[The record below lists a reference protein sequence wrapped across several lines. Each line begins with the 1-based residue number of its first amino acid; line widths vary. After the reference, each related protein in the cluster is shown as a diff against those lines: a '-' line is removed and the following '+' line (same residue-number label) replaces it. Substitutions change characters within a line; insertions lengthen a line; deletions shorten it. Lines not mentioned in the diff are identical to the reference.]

1 MDEEMRFHL
10 EMEVEASIRKGL
22 PPDEARK
29 AALDSFGGVERFK
42 ELSRDERGG
51 RGLDDLAQ
59 DVRFT
64 FRKLAGAPGFA
75 LVVLLTLALGIGA
88 NSAIFT
94 LVDSILLQPLPF
106 PAPERLVRVYQ
117 TAPERGVFQG
127 SLSLPDGRD
136 WEERSGMVEAM
147 GLYSD
152 RASGLIYTG
161 GDQATE
167 VRTAYVSGGFFPA
180 LSTPALYGRTLL
192 PEEEEGDNRVL
203 VLSHGYWLR
212 EMGADPDAVGRLMD
226 MEGEAYRVV
235 GVMPPGF
242 NFPRPEIEFW
252 TFLTVI
258 KPSSIP
264 FHLRPVRILDAVARL
279 ASGVSILEAQAELGT
294 VAQGL
299 EEEFAEGAPEVV
311 GANLVPLHESM
322 VGDVRLALLVLLGA
336 VGLILIIA
344 CANVANLLLARGLG
358 RGQEMALRAALGAQ
372 RSRLIQQLLTESVI
386 LGLIGGALGFLVAV
400 LGVKLFVARSS
411 GLLPRGWE
419 VGIRWEVLLFTLGVS
434 LLTGLVFGLP
444 PALAGSRMEPAQ
456 GLRTGPRRGST
467 SGGQHR
473 LRQTLVAAQVAVAVV
488 LLVGAG
494 LMVRSLVSL
503 QQVDPGFRPQGL
515 LGVTLSLSDILF
527 EEREDYMAAYHSL
540 MDRYGELP
548 GVQGV
553 ASIRYLPLQGSGEQ
567 FSYTVSGLA
576 APPEGQEPS
585 AWALQA
591 SAGLFQVMG
600 IPLLAGRT
608 FSPDD
613 REGSPWVVVIN
624 ETLALEAFGG
634 EDPVGRGFSLLGQEI
649 RIIGVVGD
657 VHQEA
662 LREPPRP
669 TIYLHQEQ
677 LPRSAMTFLLRTAGA
692 PLLLAGEVRRVTAE
706 LDPGQAISAI
716 VDVEDMVG
724 GSTARSKFIT
734 LLLSSFALLAFTLA
748 TLGIF
753 GVVAYLMAQQTRE
766 IGIRLALGAK
776 PGEAVGLILSRGLVP
791 VFLGLVVGLAL
802 ALPLSRLLQGLLF
815 QTSPTDP
822 LVYLAGA
829 TLLLAAA
836 AMASL
841 VPARRTL
848 REDPVTLL
856 RQD

>member
-22 PPDEARK
+22 PPAEARK
-29 AALDSFGGVERFK
+29 AALDAFGGVERFK
-42 ELSRDERGG
+42 EKSRDERGG

-106 PAPERLVRVYQ
+106 PAPENLVRVYQ
-117 TAPERGVFQG
+117 TAPQRDVFQG

-136 WEERSGMVEAM
+136 WGDRSQMVVGL
-147 GLYSD
+147 GLYFD
-152 RASGLIYTG
+152 RASGLINTG

-167 VRTAYVSGGFFPA
+167 LRTAYVSGGFFPT
-180 LSTPALYGRTLL
+180 LGMPALHGRTLL
-192 PEEEEGDNRVL
+192 PNEEEGDNRVL
-203 VLSHGYWLR
+203 VVSYGYWLR
-212 EMGADPDAVGRLMD
+212 EMGGDPDAVGRLLD
-226 MEGEAYRVV
+226 MEGEAFRVV
-235 GVMPPGF
+235 GVMPPAF
-242 NFPRPEIEFW
+242 TFPRPEVEVW

-258 KPSSIP
+258 KPTSIP
-264 FHLRPVRILDAVARL
+264 FHIRGVRILDGVARL
-279 ASGVSILEAQAELGT
+279 GPGVTIPEAQAELSA

-299 EEEFAEGAPEVV
+299 EDEFAEGTADVV

-336 VGLILIIA
+336 VGFILIIA
-344 CANVANLLLARGLG
+344 CANVANLLLARGIG
-358 RGQEMALRAALGAQ
+358 RGREMAVRAALGAQ
-372 RSRLIQQLLTESVI
+372 RSRLVQQLLTESVI
-386 LGLIGGALGFLVAV
+386 LGVMGGALGLLVAI
-400 LGVKLFVARSS
+400 LGVKVFVARSS

-419 VGIRWEVLLFTLGVS
+419 VGIRWEVLLFTLGLS
-434 LLTGLVFGLP
+434 LVTGLVFGLP
-444 PALAGSRMEPAQ
+444 PALAGSRLEPSQ
-456 GLRTGPRRGST
+456 GLRTGPRRGAT
-467 SGGQHR
+467 SRGQNR
-473 LRQTLVAAQVAVAVV
+473 LRQTLVAAQVSLAVI

-494 LMVRSLVSL
+494 LLVRSLVTL
-503 QQVDPGFRPQGL
+503 QNVDPGFRAQGL
-515 LGVTLSLSDILF
+515 LGVNISLSDVLF
-527 EEREDYMAAYHSL
+527 EEREAYMAAYHTL
-540 MDRYGELP
+540 LDGYRELP

-553 ASIRYLPLQGSGEQ
+553 AAIRHLPLQGSGEQ
-567 FSYTVSGLA
+567 YGYSVFGE
-576 APPEGQEPS
+576 APPPVGQEPS
-585 AWALQA
+585 AWALQV
-591 SAGLFQVMG
+591 SADLFQVMG
-600 IPLLAGRT
+600 IPLLAGRA
-608 FSPDD
+608 FSVED
-613 REGSPWVVVIN
+613 RAEGPLVVVIN
-624 ETLALEAFGG
+624 GTLARQAFEGSDPLGRMLTFQG
-634 EDPVGRGFSLLGQEI
+634 EQAQV
-649 RIIGVVGD
+649 IGVVGD
-657 VHQEA
+657 IHQEA
-662 LREPPRP
+662 LREAPRP

-677 LPRSAMTFLLRTAGA
+677 IPRSAMTFLLRTAGA
-692 PLLLAGEVRRVTAE
+692 PLLLAGEVRRVTGE
-706 LDPGQAISAI
+706 LHPGQAIS
-716 VDVEDMVG
+716 DVLDLEEVVG

-734 LLLSSFALLAFTLA
+734 LLLSSFAVLAFTLA

-776 PGEAVGLILSRGLVP
+776 PSEAVGLVLSRGLVP
-791 VFLGLVVGLAL
+791 VFLGLAVGLGLAL
-802 ALPLSRLLQGLLF
+802 ALSRLLGGLLF

-822 LVYLAGA
+822 LAYLAGSI
-829 TLLLAAA
+829 LLLAAA